1 MNAYSQMA
9 GSSPAAGQT
18 ARTKKRIAASLLVG
32 WFAFWLAGVIA
43 PCCSGLI
50 SNAQAGGEPS
60 ALQYQ
65 YTTQEPVR
73 GDRRELPCPAA
84 VEAQPVV
91 SSPAMAPFDSTSR
104 SATHV
109 ASLTRLPGPGSVEPA
124 QPHLAPLPPPAP
136 FHLRTARLLI

>member
-32 WFAFWLAGVIA
+32 WFAFWLASVIA
-43 PCCSGLI
+43 PCCAGLI
-50 SNAQAGGEPS
+50 ANAQAGGESS

-65 YTTQEPVR
+65 HTAQKPAL
-73 GDRRELPCPAA
+73 GDHSEWPCPARL
-84 VEAQPVV
+84 EAQAAV
-91 SSPAMAPFDSTSR
+91 SSLAIAPVDSTSR
-104 SATHV
+104 LATHV
-109 ASLTRLPGPGSVEPA
+109 ASLTRLPVPGSVEPA
-124 QPHLAPLPPPAP
+124 QPHLALLPPLAP